1 MTSQTEEPDEFEP
14 ETKVDPADGIWE
26 GDAVDVVESEQVDER
41 EVYLDEERREEL
53 LDPDADEDEEL

>member
-26 GDAVDVVESEQVDER
+26 GDAVDVVESEETDER
-41 EVYLDEERREEL
+41 ETYVDSERREEL
-53 LDPDADEDEEL
+53 VDPEEEDEEL

>member
-26 GDAVDVVESEQVDER
+26 GDAIDVVESEETDDREIYVDAER
-41 EVYLDEERREEL
+41 LEEPV
-53 LDPDADEDEEL
+53 DPDEEDEEL